1 MGRLSRVKWCL
12 TGCLIGVLALAGA
25 SALQP
30 NRIINAVNFIANT
43 DVAGEARALTEREAT
58 GEDTLVEMVVE
69 SVEISKIDSQPIVI
83 LKEKAGERYLVIW
96 IGFCEANDISV
107 KLQGAPVA
115 RPLSPDLTCSIVDRL
130 GASVNSIIINDL
142 RGGIYYANI
151 VLTGN
156 NWREIEIDSRPSD
169 AIATAIR
176 VGAPIYAE
184 KTVLEE
190 AGIKPEPDIEEFI
203 LMWAHSWR
211 V

>member
-83 LKEKAGERYLVIW
+83 LR
-96 IGFCEANDISV
+96 
-107 KLQGAPVA
+107 
-115 RPLSPDLTCSIVDRL
+115 
-130 GASVNSIIINDL
+130 
-142 RGGIYYANI
+142 
-151 VLTGN
+151 
-156 NWREIEIDSRPSD
+156 
-169 AIATAIR
+169 
-176 VGAPIYAE
+176 
-184 KTVLEE
+184 
-190 AGIKPEPDIEEFI
+190 KPTYQFF
-203 LMWAHSWR
+203 
-211 V
+211 